1 MATTT
6 TSVGSSILSAL
17 GANSGIDT
25 SALVTSL
32 VSATRDPRQS
42 AITTQQTTNNARISA
57 LASAVSS
64 LDTFADALS
73 SVLAGADY
81 KGTPNSSN
89 SGLASVSLLTGGTPS
104 GLPAQMVVKSL
115 ASARVYASTQ
125 ATGATGSTA
134 VGAGTMTI
142 TTAAGKT
149 ATITVGSS
157 TNNSFSGL
165 ASAINAAN
173 IGVTASVVTDA
184 KGTRLVFK
192 GETGA
197 ANDFTVTTSATDST
211 SILAGLNSSA
221 MTSTSDPANAKITLD
236 GTDYEYASNTID
248 DAIPYLRIELTKA
261 DPTSTVNLSMSQP
274 TATMKDL
281 LKEYVDAYNTLM
293 GALNTATSTGTDS
306 STAGVLNGVGAVR
319 DMKTQLSKITST
331 QLAATGNYKTLSD
344 IGIATNRD
352 GTLTLDTDALDKAM
366 AADPEGITKMLNP
379 TMPTADNPGLS
390 KLMDTVRDNLELDNG
405 SLKLAQARYE
415 TLADDLT
422 EQLEKLDEDM
432 ADYET
437 RLTSIYSAMQTK
449 LSALNATQSYL
460 QQQIDAWNKSDS

>member
-6 TSVGSSILSAL
+6 TSVGSSILTAL

-57 LASAVSS
+57 LASAISS
-64 LDTFADALS
+64 LDTFADALT
-73 SVLAGADY
+73 SVLSGADY
-81 KGTPNSSN
+81 KGSPNSSSSN
-89 SGLASVSLLTGGTPS
+89 AAVSLLSGGTPS
-104 GLPAQMVVKSL
+104 GLPAQLVVKSL
-115 ASARVYASTQ
+115 ASARVYAS
-125 ATGATGSTA
+125 ASASGATGSTA
-134 VGAGTMTI
+134 VGTGSMTI

-157 TNNSFSGL
+157 SNNSFSSL
-165 ASAINAAN
+165 ATAINAAN

-184 KGTRLVFK
+184 QGSRLVFK

-211 SILAGLNSSA
+211 SILAGMNSST
-221 MTSTSDPANAKITLD
+221 MTSTSDPANAKVTLD
-236 GTDYEYASNTID
+236 GTDYEYATNTID

-261 DPTSTVNLSMSQP
+261 DPTTTINLSMTQP

-281 LKEYVDAYNTLM
+281 LQEYVDAYNTLIK
-293 GALNTATSTGTDS
+293 ALNTATSTGTDS
-306 STAGVLNGVGAVR
+306 STAGVLNGVAAVR
-319 DMKTQLSKITST
+319 DMKSQLSKITST
-331 QLAATGNYKTLSD
+331 QLASTGNYKTLAD
-344 IGIATNRD
+344 IGVATNRD

-366 AADPEGITKMLNP
+366 AADPEGITQMLNP
-379 TMPTADNPGLS
+379 AIPTDANPGLS
-390 KLMDTVRDNLELDNG
+390 KLMDTVRDNIELDNG
-405 SLKLAQARYE
+405 SMKLAQERYE

-432 ADYET
+432 TDYET

>member
-57 LASAVSS
+57 LASAISS
-64 LDTFADALS
+64 LDTFADALT
-73 SVLAGADY
+73 SVLSGAEY
-81 KGTPNSSN
+81 TGTPNSTN
-89 SGLASVSLLTGGTPS
+89 TNIASVSLLSGGTPT
-104 GLPAQMVVKSL
+104 GMPAQLVVKSL
-115 ASARVYASTQ
+115 ATARIFASAASSS
-125 ATGATGSTA
+125 ATSSTA
-134 VGAGTMTI
+134 VGTGSLTI
-142 TTAAGKT
+142 TTAGGKT
-149 ATITVGSS
+149 ATITVDSS
-157 TNNSFSGL
+157 NNSFSGL
-165 ASAINAAN
+165 ASAINAAD
-173 IGVTASVVTDA
+173 IGITASVVTDA
-184 KGTRLVFK
+184 QGTRLVFK

-197 ANDFTVTTSATDST
+197 ANDFTITSSADSST
-211 SILAGLNSSA
+211 SVLAGLNSSA

-248 DAIPYLRIELTKA
+248 DAIPYLRIELTAA
-261 DPTSTVNLSMSQP
+261 DVNSTVNLTMTQP

-281 LKEYVDAYNTLM
+281 LQEFVDAYNTLM
-293 GALNTATSTGTDS
+293 KALNTSTSTGTDS
-306 STAGVLNGVGAVR
+306 STAGVLNGVSAVR
-319 DMKTQLSKITST
+319 DMKSQLSKITST
-331 QLAATGNYKTLSD
+331 QLASTGSYKTLAD

-352 GTLTLDTDALDKAM
+352 GTLTLNTDTLDKAL
-366 AADPEGITKMLNP
+366 AADPAGITKMLNP
-379 TMPTADNPGLS
+379 AKSTADNLGLS
-390 KLMDTVRDNLELDNG
+390 GLMDSVRDNIELENG
-405 SLKLAQARYE
+405 PIKAAQDRYEKLA
-415 TLADDLT
+415 DSLT

-460 QQQIDAWNKSDS
+460 QQQIDAWNSSDD

>member
-6 TSVGSSILSAL
+6 TSVGGSILTAL

-32 VSATRDPRQS
+32 VSATRDPRET

-57 LASAVSS
+57 LASAISS

-81 KGTPNSSN
+81 KGTPNSNNTSI
-89 SGLASVSLLTGGTPS
+89 ASVSLLSGGTPS

-115 ASARVYASTQ
+115 ASARVYASAQ
-125 ATGATGSTA
+125 STGATSASA
-134 VGAGTMTI
+134 VGTGTMTI

-157 TNNSFSGL
+157 NNSFSGL
-165 ASAINAAN
+165 ASAINTAN

-184 KGTRLVFK
+184 QGTRLVFK

-197 ANDFTVTTSATDST
+197 ANDFTVTTSAADSA
-211 SILAGLNSSA
+211 SALAGFNSTV

-261 DPTSTVNLSMSQP
+261 DATSTVNLSMTQP

-281 LKEYVDAYNTLM
+281 LQEYVDAYNTLM
-293 GALNTATSTGTDS
+293 GALNTATSAGADS
-306 STAGVLNGVGAVR
+306 STAGVLNGVAAVR
-319 DMKTQLSKITST
+319 DMKSQLSKITST
-331 QLAATGNYKTLSD
+331 QLASTGNYKTLAD
-344 IGIATNRD
+344 IGVSTNRD
-352 GTLTLDTDALDKAM
+352 GTLKLDTDALDKAM
-366 AADPEGITKMLNP
+366 AADPEGITQMLNP
-379 TMPTADNPGLS
+379 MTSTAANPGLS
-390 KLMDTVRDNLELDNG
+390 TLMDNVRDNLELDNG

-415 TLADDLT
+415 TLSDDLT
-422 EQLEKLDEDM
+422 EQLEKLDQDM

-437 RLTSIYSAMQTK
+437 RLTSVYSAMQTK